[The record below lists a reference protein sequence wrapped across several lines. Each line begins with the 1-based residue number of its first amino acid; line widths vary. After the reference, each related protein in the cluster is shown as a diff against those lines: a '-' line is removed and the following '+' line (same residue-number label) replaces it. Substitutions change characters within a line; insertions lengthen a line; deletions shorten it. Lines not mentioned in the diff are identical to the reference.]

1 MEATEYTTLGFIG
14 LGTMGFPMAG
24 QLIQKM
30 PSHVRIYIFDVVK
43 KVSDELSKQ
52 TQKVQVCSSAKQ
64 VAENS
69 VCCLYFTVI
78 SIYVLLVWFD
88 RSH

>member
-1 MEATEYTTLGFIG
+1 
-14 LGTMGFPMAG
+14 MGFPMAK
-24 QLIQKM
+24 QLTQKM

-43 KVSDELSKQ
+43 KVSDELSRQ
-52 TQKVQVCSSAKQ
+52 TQKVQVCSSAKE

-69 VCCLYFTVI
+69 VCCLYCAAI
-78 SIYVLLVWFD
+78 SVHVLLVWFD